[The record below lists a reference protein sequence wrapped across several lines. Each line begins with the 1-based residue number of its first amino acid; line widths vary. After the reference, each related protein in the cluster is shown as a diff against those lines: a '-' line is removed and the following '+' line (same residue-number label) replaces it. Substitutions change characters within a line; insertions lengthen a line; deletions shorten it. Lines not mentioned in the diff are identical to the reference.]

1 MKKAASLL
9 LVLAMFMSASC
20 GMMEED
26 KEEVNTSLV
35 GSWGG
40 DEGKSLIFDESGEYS
55 MGGTCPEQGT
65 WSDNGSTFT
74 ITTMYVGGDTEYCG
88 TASNEPDTMSYS
100 MAEDGDSFTIYG
112 VGESGNETYVF
123 YRQY

>member
-1 MKKAASLL
+1 MKKATSLL
-9 LVLAMFMSASC
+9 VVLAMFMSASC
-20 GMMEED
+20 GALTEDEEV
-26 KEEVNTSLV
+26 VNTSLV

-40 DEGKSLIFDESGEYS
+40 DGSKSLIFDESGEYS

-100 MAEDGDSFTIYG
+100 MAEDGDSFTISG
-112 VGESGNETYVF
+112 TGESGTGTTTF
-123 YRQY
+123 YRQ